1 MNEMEFPVWLA
12 RYQESAAYHEAGH
25 IIAAAI
31 QEMPLRDRGI
41 HVDPNG
47 SGIAYYWR
55 RVPGDLARSRG
66 DQLERMKTIIALHAG
81 SLAQA
86 RFFPDCP
93 ADNWH
98 SDGELI
104 AALLKEMY
112 PNDAAAREHA
122 DNGFRQG
129 ARRLVDQHWSII
141 AALATTV
148 LSKPWTPQPPIEIKQ
163 NWSRGKASLEKCL
176 TAAEVAELL
185 DRFGVRAVIQ
195 PDSART

>member
-25 IIAAAI
+25 IIAAAV

-41 HVDPNG
+41 HIDPNG

-55 RVPGDLARSRG
+55 RLPGDLARSRR
-66 DQLERMKTIIALHAG
+66 DDLERKKTIIALHAG

-98 SDGELI
+98 SDGDLI

-112 PNDAAAREHA
+112 PNDDRGEKRANN
-122 DNGFRQG
+122 DFRHEAERVG
-129 ARRLVDQHWSII
+129 DQHWPVI
-141 AALATTV
+141 AALA
-148 LSKPWTPQPPIEIKQ
+148 
-163 NWSRGKASLEKCL
+163 
-176 TAAEVAELL
+176 
-185 DRFGVRAVIQ
+185 
-195 PDSART
+195 